1 MLSRVLRLQRRAV
14 AMGGK
19 LPFRMGSSN
28 SGSPPKAD
36 VAPPND
42 RARKV
47 AIGDRAARRRTPS
60 LSLRH
65 PGLAQTF
72 ELALA
77 PSEGGGTVAE
87 YVACAIT
94 RNREMRIEGESRPSR
109 ISRFFQ
115 SAEMRHR
122 HREMEMNGWIVP
134 IGLNRSSLPRYRL
147 LIATEPSPLR
157 SLASPSNQKRSNRV
171 G

>member
-77 PSEGGGTVAE
+77 PGEVGGTVAE

-115 SAEMRHR
+115 SAEMRQR

-134 IGLNRSSLPRYRL
+134 IGLNRSSLPAIQPKTIQSRG
-147 LIATEPSPLR
+147 LR
-157 SLASPSNQKRSNRV
+157 RSV
-171 G
+171 S